1 MVSRKVDQGQSQLI
15 YIKKNRLKFSF
26 ELTTLQWNHKSISL
40 SQSLSILNFLI
51 GMTKIP
57 VISNS
62 PY

>member
-51 GMTKIP
+51 GMAKIP